1 MTASRAQ
8 SPQSPPKGS
17 HRAAGTL
24 SIGILAGSAVLALLL
39 LSVSFAALA
48 IAFPLVSSIAGQ
60 YDLAISPNDMRMA
73 EQFSGLWW
81 LFATFAI
88 ASLAAAVLVV
98 LKTSAYLERRNAYTP
113 QP

>member
-17 HRAAGTL
+17 QRAAGSL
-24 SIGILAGSAVLALLL
+24 SIGILAGFAVLALLL

-48 IAFPLVSSIAGQ
+48 LAFPLVVSLGDQ
-60 YDLAISPNDMRMA
+60 YNLAISPNDMQMA
-73 EQFSGLWW
+73 EQFSGVWW
-81 LFATFAI
+81 VFAALAI
-88 ASLAAAVLVV
+88 ASLAAAVVVV
-98 LKTSAYLERRNAYTP
+98 LKTSAYLERRNAY